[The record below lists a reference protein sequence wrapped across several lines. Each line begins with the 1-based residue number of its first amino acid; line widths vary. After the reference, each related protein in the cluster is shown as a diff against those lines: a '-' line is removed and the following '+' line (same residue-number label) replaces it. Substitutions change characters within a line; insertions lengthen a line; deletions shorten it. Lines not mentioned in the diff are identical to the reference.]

1 MRGLSRAEGLDRMG
15 NVRLRMRLLTRA
27 VARSAWVKSGSK
39 GEDALIDFNNDPRLY
54 GLDPALVALLVQIAL
69 LLWKYWHENK
79 IEVPSVVPSADE
91 PVDYETEDVDDDD

>member
-1 MRGLSRAEGLDRMG
+1 MRGLSLGEGLDRFG

-54 GLDPALVALLVQIAL
+54 GIDPAL
-69 LLWKYWHENK
+69 KYWHENK
-79 IEVPSVVPSADE
+79 IDVPSVVPSSLE
-91 PVDYETEDVDDDD
+91 PVDYETEDADADD

>member
-27 VARSAWVKSGSK
+27 VARSAWVRSGSK
-39 GEDALIDFNNDPRLY
+39 GEDAIIDFNGDPRLY
-54 GLDPALVALLVQIAL
+54 GLDPALVALLLQIAL

-79 IEVPSVVPSADE
+79 IDVPSVVPSALE
-91 PVDYETEDVDDDD
+91 PVDYETEDPDDD

>member
-1 MRGLSRAEGLDRMG
+1 MRGLSLGEGLDRFG

-39 GEDALIDFNNDPRLY
+39 GEDALI
-54 GLDPALVALLVQIAL
+54 QIAI

-79 IEVPSVVPSADE
+79 IDVPSVVPSSLE
-91 PVDYETEDVDDDD
+91 PVDYETEDADADD